1 MTGDEM
7 ATDQRQTAN
16 AIKDALRILIETA
29 LVKNGTSQANCIL
42 AAFVEVSAEL
52 GLSCVG
58 KAPTL
63 RVFREATRH
72 IQQYKTPSPPSTH

>member
-1 MTGDEM
+1 M

-29 LVKNGTSQANCIL
+29 LIKNGTSQANCIL

-63 RVFREATRH
+63 RVFREATRA
-72 IQQYKTPSPPSTH
+72 IQDYKSPPSPNAH